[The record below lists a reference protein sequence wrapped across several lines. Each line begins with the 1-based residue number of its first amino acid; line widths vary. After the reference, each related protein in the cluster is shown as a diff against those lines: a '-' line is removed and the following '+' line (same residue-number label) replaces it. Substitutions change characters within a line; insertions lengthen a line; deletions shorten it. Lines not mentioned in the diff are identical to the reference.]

1 MGIFSCLNKQHWG
14 DVMTFPNVL
23 KLLTNGLVIPAPR
36 TIEDFKYALTQT
48 SSLSII
54 LLFGD
59 IGILPGLLLE
69 ARKQQKR
76 LLIHM
81 DLLEGIGKDKAG
93 VRFLAQMGVTAIIT
107 TKSHI
112 GKLARSEGMIVVQ
125 RLFLMD
131 SEALKCG
138 INTLRNFRPDAL
150 EILPA
155 SVPASVV
162 QLLERETGLPIL
174 AGGLMSTVEDIKA
187 ALSSGICAVSTSN
200 RELWR
205 EFSGKMESKR
215 LRAL

>member
-1 MGIFSCLNKQHWG
+1 MVL
-14 DVMTFPNVL
+14 PNVL

-36 TIEDFKYALTQT
+36 TIEDFKFALTHT

-59 IGILPGLLLE
+59 ISILPGLLAE

-76 LLIHM
+76 LLIHL

-93 VRFLAQMGVTAIIT
+93 VKFLAQMGVTAIIT
-107 TKSHI
+107 TKSHL
-112 GKLARSEGMIVVQ
+112 GKLARNEGMIVVQ

-131 SEALKCG
+131 SEAVKSG
-138 INTLRNFRPDAL
+138 INTLRNFKPDAL

-162 QLLERETGLPIL
+162 RQLAQETGLPIM
-174 AGGLMSTVEDIKA
+174 AGGLMNTVEDIKS
-187 ALSSGICAVSTSN
+187 ALKNGICAVSTSN

-205 EFSGKMESKR
+205 EFGGS
-215 LRAL
+215 L